1 MPNII
6 PGLLKKTQA
15 MNMRK
20 NDMISYM
27 IKHRIEILSLPVKPV
42 LVQKIHEANIPK
54 KYIVDEMALDA
65 EYSFL
70 RFSSYQCV
78 FKPIEMVQ
86 SQLKHAWRS
95 NIKSSQPSKVVNLI
109 CDVFAQK
116 ITVDKWMNN
125 IAHIF
130 KEESFLKWITY

>member
-6 PGLLKKTQA
+6 PGLLKKTPA

-27 IKHRIEILSLPVKPV
+27 IKHRIEILSLPVKPL

-54 KYIVDEMALDA
+54 KYIVEEMALDA
-65 EYSFL
+65 EYSVL

-78 FKPIEMVQ
+78 FKPI
-86 SQLKHAWRS
+86 
-95 NIKSSQPSKVVNLI
+95 N
-109 CDVFAQK
+109 
-116 ITVDKWMNN
+116 
-125 IAHIF
+125 
-130 KEESFLKWITY
+130 